1 VRSGFPR
8 RTRKLEAQGCFESA
22 TRLGEIR
29 HFRWGDLS
37 TRHPGARRIH
47 LAPAHWGGHPLHP
60 LKGFQRAPPEFLGPT
75 PKSHSF
81 RLSLGWARD
90 LQRGAR
96 WPYATERS
104 LTLIV
109 ACHAC
114 PSQYSVPDAKVRGK
128 KVRITCK
135 HCGAAII
142 VDGTDIPAATDVAPP
157 SPLPQFRPPP
167 SFDVPLPRFA
177 REDDVTL
184 IARPRFG
191 QDLSV
196 HEEPTVIGQ
205 IPREA
210 LDFERTFSQ
219 RTQPPP
225 SQGERAEPAPVA
237 TSPEPQEPL
246 PRFPSARPSALPE
259 APESPHDETKRAS
272 PRAFAR
278 SEPMQPFGEEAPLPT
293 LGPARASLLPTV
305 VIKETRHEPTL
316 VSSAL
321 PVVAPVPGLRQ
332 QRSHAVRVALMLLA
346 LALVS
351 FFILRL
357 R

>member
-1 VRSGFPR
+1 M
-8 RTRKLEAQGCFESA
+8 
-22 TRLGEIR
+22 
-29 HFRWGDLS
+29 
-37 TRHPGARRIH
+37 
-47 LAPAHWGGHPLHP
+47 
-60 LKGFQRAPPEFLGPT
+60 
-75 PKSHSF
+75 
-81 RLSLGWARD
+81 
-90 LQRGAR
+90 
-96 WPYATERS
+96 
-104 LTLIV
+104 IV

-135 HCGAAII
+135 HCGASII
-142 VDGTDIPAATDVAPP
+142 VDGTDIPLATDPA
-157 SPLPQFRPPP
+157 PLPSRLPSFNPPP
-167 SFDVPLPRFA
+167 SFESLAAQGETP
-177 REDDVTL
+177 DDVTV
-184 IARPRFG
+184 IARRRFG

-210 LDFERTFSQ
+210 LAYERAFAQ

-225 SQGERAEPAPVA
+225 GNDELTAEAAPAPMV
-237 TSPEPQEPL
+237 PEEPL

-278 SEPMQPFGEEAPLPT
+278 GEPAPPLAPPAPALVSPQPPPAP
-293 LGPARASLLPTV
+293 PTV
-305 VIKETRHEPTL
+305 VIKQTRDEPTL
-316 VSSAL
+316 VSRAL
-321 PVVAPVPGLRQ
+321 AVPTSPPPELPQ
-332 QRSHAVRVALMLLA
+332 QRSIVVRIALMVLA

-351 FFILRL
+351 FLILKL